1 MNRRR
6 SDASYRLSKPTSYD
20 RQPNSSSP
28 GDQDFESRLLR
39 RCVRLSRVPRTM
51 SANVAASAAGLGLV
65 RDVRRPSSG
74 DPPARDRWF
83 ESIFLHRRVGSE
95 LVFCRGGSAGLFPQ
109 PDRSP
114 LTPLRA
120 PAEELIDRTRSA
132 AATHRIVK
140 RQIIAGEQPCSALCQ
155 LVRGVPDP
163 DSLDRH
169 TLLSETSI
177 VETHGCAQLALRR
190 PLARQA
196 AAFRQGGPAT
206 TRSNVD
212 TEPLFLLN
220 PIDDNLSDVAACTR
234 AQKGPAQRQCGSF
247 PPALRTGG
255 GRNEARSSRARDSER
270 AVAAHGDG
278 IGAKQG
284 GILKIGNFDSPASMS
299 MLEESTLATNRPMM
313 GVFNN
318 LVMFRHCQPCPAFN
332 LALSFPTAHARRT
345 AGATASIQPRR
356 ASR

>member
-1 MNRRR
+1 MDSNFRSLTRSVASASFQRERHKGRRLETVTNLARNRR
-6 SDASYRLSKPTSYD
+6 
-20 RQPNSSSP
+20 
-28 GDQDFESRLLR
+28 
-39 RCVRLSRVPRTM
+39 
-51 SANVAASAAGLGLV
+51 
-65 RDVRRPSSG
+65 
-74 DPPARDRWF
+74 F
-83 ESIFLHRRVGSE
+83 ESISLHRRVGSE

-120 PAEELIDRTRSA
+120 PAEELIDSTRSA

-163 DSLDRH
+163 GSLDRH
-169 TLLSETSI
+169 SLLSETSI

-196 AAFRQGGPAT
+196 ALSGKAGQQQRDRTSIP
-206 TRSNVD
+206 S
-212 TEPLFLLN
+212 PCSSY
-220 PIDDNLSDVAACTR
+220 PIGDNLSDVAACTG